1 MHNLFLRWHNFLARK
16 LKRVNPHWKDEKLY
30 QETRRIVAASI
41 QHITY
46 NEWTVLMVG
55 RTMMK
60 EFGLFPQLSGYCDK
74 YDENLNPSIING
86 FATAAYRLHTM
97 IQGILNLRN
106 DRDEVFTSLVLRNL
120 FNNAQTMYRPGHYDG
135 YLRSL
140 INDPTQGFDQYFTNE
155 V

>member
-16 LKRVNPHWKDEKLY
+16 LKRVNPHWNDEKLY

-60 EFGLFPQLSGYCDK
+60 EFGLFPQPSGYCDK
-74 YDENLNPSIING
+74 YDETLSPNIING

-106 DRDEVFTSLVLRNL
+106 DKDEVFTSLVLRNL